1 MFRATNLFLNHFPI
15 DFSSRDIIIPG
26 QRDIKI
32 TFIISQIQIDLSA
45 IVKDINFP
53 LIPIFKTIVLLDDWS
68 NNLTMFRGSYR
79 SSIDVHIRVDFNSS
93 DFKPNRL
100 QEQPRRWSWKFQT
113 NQSFRDEKE
122 SVVPMTPFPMP
133 LTTPPDTSM
142 NLVMAGKMSMR
153 MWIYVDRDQA
163 LKKICRF

>member
-53 LIPIFKTIVLLDDWS
+53 LIPIFKTIVLLDYWS

-93 DFKPNRL
+93 DFKPYRL
-100 QEQPRRWSWKFQT
+100 QEQPRR
-113 NQSFRDEKE
+113 
-122 SVVPMTPFPMP
+122 
-133 LTTPPDTSM
+133 
-142 NLVMAGKMSMR
+142 
-153 MWIYVDRDQA
+153 
-163 LKKICRF
+163 